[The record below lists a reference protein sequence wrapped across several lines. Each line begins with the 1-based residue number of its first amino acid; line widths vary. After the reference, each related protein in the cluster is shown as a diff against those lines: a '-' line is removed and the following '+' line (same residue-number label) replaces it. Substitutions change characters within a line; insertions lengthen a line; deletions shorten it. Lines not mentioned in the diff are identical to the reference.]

1 VNASGDLGQSAVMN
15 EMIMGDPAFSD
26 RQPFADRDDAGRRL
40 SVRVA
45 QLGLHDPVVLGL
57 PRGGVPIARR
67 VADRLGV
74 PVDVFVSRKI
84 GLPGSPEFG
93 IAAIAEGSMEIVRG
107 PYSHDFGIDE
117 AQLEALAADERR
129 ELRRRVARYRGE
141 RALPDLDGRE
151 VVLADDGLA
160 TGVTATAAVR
170 ALRRW
175 DIRKLIFAAPVCA
188 PDAVARLVPLVDV
201 VVSLLTPTRFE
212 AVGLWYD
219 RFEQLQDSDVVRLL
233 AGAHPESGHAAR

>member
-1 VNASGDLGQSAVMN
+1 MISAST
-15 EMIMGDPAFSD
+15 
-26 RQPFADRDDAGRRL
+26 RR
-40 SVRVA
+40 SWRRW
-45 QLGLHDPVVLGL
+45 
-57 PRGGVPIARR
+57 PRTSGASCGA
-67 VADRLGV
+67 A
-74 PVDVFVSRKI
+74 S
-84 GLPGSPEFG
+84 PGT
-93 IAAIAEGSMEIVRG
+93 
-107 PYSHDFGIDE
+107 
-117 AQLEALAADERR
+117 
-129 ELRRRVARYRGE
+129 GE

>member
-1 VNASGDLGQSAVMN
+1 MSGETV
-15 EMIMGDPAFSD
+15 
-26 RQPFADRDDAGRRL
+26 PFADREDAGRRL

-57 PRGGVPIARR
+57 PRGGVPIARCI
-67 VADRLGV
+67 ADRLGV

-84 GLPGSPEFG
+84 GLPGSPELG
-93 IAAIAEGSMEIVRG
+93 IAAIAEGSAEVVPG
-107 PYSHDFGIDE
+107 PYFHDFGLDE
-117 AQLEALAADERR
+117 RQVEALAEGERR

-141 RALPDLDGRE
+141 RALPDLAGRE

-175 DIRKLIFAAPVCA
+175 DMRRLIFAAPVCA
-188 PDAVARLVPLVDV
+188 PDAAARLVPLVDV
-201 VVSLLTPTRFE
+201 VVSLLTPARFE
-212 AVGLWYD
+212 AVGQWYE
-219 RFEQLQDSDVVRLL
+219 RFEQLQDSDVIRLL
-233 AGAHPESGHAAR
+233 AGAHPESGRAGR

>member
-1 VNASGDLGQSAVMN
+1 MN
-15 EMIMGDPAFSD
+15 ETSA
-26 RQPFADRDDAGRRL
+26 PFADRDEAGRRL

-45 QLGLHDPVVLGL
+45 QLGLQDPVVLGL

-67 VADRLGV
+67 IADRLGV

-93 IAAIAEGSMEIVRG
+93 IAAIAEGSAEVVPG
-107 PYSHDFGIDE
+107 PYFHQFGLDE
-117 AQLEALAADERR
+117 RQLDALAESERR

-141 RALPDLDGRE
+141 RALPDLSGRE

-160 TGVTATAAVR
+160 TGVTAMAAVR
-170 ALRRW
+170 ALRHW
-175 DIRKLIFAAPVCA
+175 DMRKLIFAAPVCA
-188 PDAVARLVPLVDV
+188 PDAVARLVPQVDV

-212 AVGLWYD
+212 AVGLWYE
-219 RFEQLQDSDVVRLL
+219 RFEQLQDSDVIRLL
-233 AGAHPESGHAAR
+233 AGAHPESGRQKR

>member
-1 VNASGDLGQSAVMN
+1 MSA
-15 EMIMGDPAFSD
+15 EAA
-26 RQPFADRDDAGRRL
+26 PFADRDDAGRRL

-45 QLGLHDPVVLGL
+45 QLGLDEPVVLGL

-67 VADRLGV
+67 IADRLGA

-93 IAAIAEGSMEIVRG
+93 IAAIAEGSQEVVPG
-107 PYSHDFGIDE
+107 PDAGEFGLGPDR
-117 AQLEALAADERR
+117 LAELAESERR

-141 RALPDLDGRE
+141 RALPELAGRE

-170 ALRRW
+170 ALRQW
-175 DIRKLIFAAPVCA
+175 HPRKLIFAAPVCA
-188 PDAVARLVPLVDV
+188 PDSLARLAEQVEET
-201 VVSLLTPTRFE
+201 VSLLTPVPFQ
-212 AVGLWYD
+212 AVGLWYE
-219 RFEQLQDSDVVRLL
+219 RFEQLQDADVVRLL
-233 AGAHPESGHAAR
+233 AGAHPESGRTGR